1 MFLYNFPKKSANYWF
16 LFALLVFATLPACS
30 NKAESAAIA
39 APTAAMEQA
48 PNSGKILQLLQAAGY
63 TYAEVEASNG
73 QTAWMAGA
81 PLQLKVGDRVQWSD
95 YAVMRN
101 FSSKALGR
109 TFEQIFFVNSWGAP
123 GGISTQVAAHGAP
136 PANLNS
142 TETQRAPDS
151 QVAATHANRGR
162 VRSAAIAGSYSYLEI
177 DQDSAVI
184 WVAAPQATIKA
195 GDNVTWNGGVLMQNF
210 AAKSFGRTFDQI
222 IFASSVTVVQ

>member
-1 MFLYNFPKKSANYWF
+1 MLLYKFSKKSASAWF
-16 LFALLVFATLPACS
+16 LFALLVSVTLTACS
-30 NKAESAAIA
+30 NKTESAAIA
-39 APTAAMEQA
+39 TPTAAMEQA

-63 TYAEVEASNG
+63 TYAEVEASSG

-136 PANLNS
+136 PTKQSS
-142 TETQRAPDS
+142 TEIQRAPAW
-151 QVAATHANRGR
+151 QAAAATTNRGQ
-162 VRSAAIAGSYSYLEI
+162 VKSAAIAGGYSYLEVN
-177 DQDSAVI
+177 QNGAVI
-184 WVAAPQATIKA
+184 WIAAPQATIKA
-195 GDNVTWNGGVLMQNF
+195 GENVTWNDGVLMQNF
-210 AAKSFGRTFDQI
+210 VAKALGRTFDQI

>member
-1 MFLYNFPKKSANYWF
+1 MFLYNFPKKFARAWF
-16 LFALLVFATLPACS
+16 LFAVLGSVTLTACS

-39 APTAAMEQA
+39 TPTAAMEQA

-123 GGISTQVAAHGAP
+123 GGISTQVAAHGTP
-136 PANLNS
+136 PAIQNS
-142 TETQRAPDS
+142 TEIQRAPDS
-151 QVAATHANRGR
+151 QVAATNANRGK
-162 VRSAAIAGSYSYLEI
+162 VKTAAIAGGYSYLEI
-177 DQDSAVI
+177 DQSGAVI
-184 WVAAPQATIKA
+184 WVAAPQSTIKA
-195 GDNVTWNGGVLMQNF
+195 GDNVTWHDGTLMQNF
-210 AAKSFGRTFDQI
+210 AAKSLGRTFDQI